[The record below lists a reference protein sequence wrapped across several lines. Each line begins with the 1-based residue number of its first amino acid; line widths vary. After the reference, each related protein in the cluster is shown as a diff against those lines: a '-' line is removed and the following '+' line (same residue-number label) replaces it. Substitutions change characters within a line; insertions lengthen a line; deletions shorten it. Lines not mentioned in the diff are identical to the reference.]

1 MHQYFLHKMI
11 AALVVVAL
19 CTTSFS
25 LSGGATATAAP
36 AAQDELR
43 AQEVTGTL
51 PGGQFAKIWL
61 GLVPETSGAQITIVS
76 EWDIPNPSDKGLNF
90 FILDEQGLRS
100 VGDDSLSS
108 IALGAGSTDF
118 VLNSPDNALGASFN
132 AVGLAD
138 YTVVVANDSN
148 QDANF
153 TLRVTNGFIVDDS
166 GQVTDPNAPATTD
179 DDAADEDATDED
191 ATDEDATDE
200 ADASDDAAA
209 TTDATTAVTTTVT
222 TPDPV
227 AEAVT
232 EAVTTTE
239 TASTDAVQESTMV
252 ATGPVRTDSLS
263 GSLPEQDDQ
272 HFLGLEPNGRDV
284 QVTLRLTFEPQDNS
298 ELARRLNF
306 WVLDPTGFN
315 QFLGGSDP
323 SDVAIAAG
331 NRVFRGQD
339 NERVASFRVAGTG
352 SYTVIVYNNATVPAT
367 YALSIENGLLIDDAG
382 QTNEAMVAD
391 TTLDATGTTTDT
403 VDADTTATTTD
414 TVATDNATTPAATTT
429 TTRTG
434 TPGGSYT
441 VQSGDTLALIA
452 RDIYGDLNLYEELC
466 AFNNIS
472 NCNVIEVG
480 DVLQLPTRAQIASGA
495 TAPAASTTATAERT
509 TTTTAET
516 TAPATTTADDTA
528 AEDDASTEQA
538 DEDAP
543 AVDATEAVTE
553 TATDD
558 DAAAGGDTIFQT
570 LVGNGNFTTLVKGL
584 EETGLDGT
592 LDSGGDLTLFAPT
605 DAAFVALR
613 NRFNLTEDQLLGLP
627 ELADTLRYHV
637 LDGSVLSN
645 SLADGDSATTLQ
657 GSDVSFAVSGDSI
670 AINGAT
676 LIATDVETANG
687 VIHVI
692 EAVIIPPAE

>member
-1 MHQYFLHKMI
+1 MHRYFLHNMI
-11 AALVVVAL
+11 AALVVAAL
-19 CTTSFS
+19 FATA
-25 LSGGATATAAP
+25 LGVSGGATVSAAP

-51 PGGQFAKIWL
+51 PGGQFSKIWL

-76 EWDIPNPSDKGLNF
+76 EWDIPNPADKGINF
-90 FILDEQGLRS
+90 FILDDQGLRS
-100 VGDDSLSS
+100 VGDDTLSR
-108 IALGAGSTDF
+108 IALGAGSANF
-118 VLNSPDNALGASFN
+118 VLNGPENVLGASFN
-132 AVGLAD
+132 AVGLAE
-138 YTVVVANDSN
+138 YTIVVANDSN

-153 TLRVTNGFIVDDS
+153 TLRVTNGFVTDDS
-166 GQVTDPNAPATTD
+166 GQVTDPNATVTTD
-179 DDAADEDATDED
+179 EEADDADEADTSDAADEDAET
-191 ATDEDATDE
+191 A
-200 ADASDDAAA
+200 DDAAA
-209 TTDATTAVTTTVT
+209 TTDATTAVTTTVAT
-222 TPDPV
+222 T
-227 AEAVT
+227 EAVT
-232 EAVTTTE
+232 ATVTTTE
-239 TASTDAVQESTMV
+239 TAGSDAVQASPRMV
-252 ATGPVRTDSLS
+252 AGPVRTDSLS
-263 GSLPEQDDQ
+263 GSLPEQNDQ

-306 WVLDPTGFN
+306 WVLDPSGFN

-367 YALSIENGLLIDDAG
+367 YELSIENGVLVDDAG
-382 QTNEAMVAD
+382 QTNEAMMAD
-391 TTLDATGTTTDT
+391 TMLDATGTTTDT
-403 VDADTTATTTD
+403 VESDATATTGTAATGTTGSATT
-414 TVATDNATTPAATTT
+414 TVAT

-434 TPGGSYT
+434 TPGGTYT

-452 RDIYGDLNLYEELC
+452 RDIYGNLNLYEELC

-480 DVLQLPTRAQIASGA
+480 DVLQLPTQAQIASGA
-495 TAPAASTTATAERT
+495 TAPAARSTTASTSTST
-509 TTTTAET
+509 TTSST
-516 TAPATTTADDTA
+516 TA
-528 AEDDASTEQA
+528 AEGTATGTTATDDQP

-543 AVDATEAVTE
+543 AVDATEAVTD
-553 TATDD
+553 TTTDD

-584 EETGLDGT
+584 EETGLDST
-592 LDSGGDLTLFAPT
+592 LDSAGDLTLFAPT

-637 LDGSVLSN
+637 LNGSVLSDA
-645 SLADGDSATTLQ
+645 LTDGGTATTLQ
-657 GSDVSFAVSGDSI
+657 GSAVNFAVSGNSI